1 MPIYTFRNKETG
13 EEFERFMS
21 IASREEFLKEN
32 PNLDSVIRGVNIV
45 HETGTNLKV
54 SDGFREVMS
63 KIKSKC
69 TVNNIKD
76 Y

>member
-1 MPIYTFRNKETG
+1 MPIYTFRDTNTG

-21 IASREEFLKEN
+21 IASREEYLKEN
-32 PNLDSVIRGVNIV
+32 PHVQTIIGQVNIV

-63 KIKSKC
+63 KIKSKY